1 MTTRVEQV
9 ISEVIPEQDAPESG
23 EGRDERWSGEER
35 ALAAAAH
42 HERLKLRVAAE
53 GFDD

>member
-1 MTTRVEQV
+1 MTTRVERV
-9 ISEVIPEQDAPESG
+9 ISEVIPQQDASESG
-23 EGRDERWSGEER
+23 EKGDERWSDKEKIM
-35 ALAAAAH
+35 ATMAH

>member
-1 MTTRVEQV
+1 MTTRVGQV
-9 ISEVIPEQDAPESG
+9 ISEVVPEQEAPESR
-23 EGRDERWSGEER
+23 ERSDERWSAEER
-35 ALAAAAH
+35 IMATMAH

>member
-1 MTTRVEQV
+1 MTTRVERI
-9 ISEVIPEQDAPESG
+9 ISEVIPQQESSESG
-23 EGRDERWSGEER
+23 ERNEERWDAEDKIK
-35 ALAAAAH
+35 AAMAH

>member
-1 MTTRVEQV
+1 MTTRVERV
-9 ISEVIPEQDAPESG
+9 ISEVVPQQEASESG
-23 EGRDERWSGEER
+23 ERNDERWSAEDKIE
-35 ALAAAAH
+35 AAVAH